1 MSRKILVIDDNKM
14 LGKLL
19 AKKIQNVLDFEVDV
33 AFSFAEAKTFTES
46 NNYFLSF
53 VDLCLPD
60 APDGEVVD
68 YMISKNCPSIVL
80 TASNDI
86 ATKEKFMDKD
96 TLGYIFKESDSCI
109 DEIIQS
115 ITNLSHYEKTK
126 VILAMSKLPERN
138 IIKKYLSQR
147 LFNVLAAAHGEE
159 ALNYLNDN
167 TDVKLIICDAKMP
180 VVDSLELL
188 QEVRT
193 KYTKSELGVIVLG
206 EKNDAL
212 EANLLKE
219 DVNEYLIKPINKE
232 VFNYRLDRCLM
243 DMNNL
248 AFLHSYSDI
257 DYVSGVKNSP
267 AVINEIEDYLN
278 EEKDEDMA
286 FMFLDIDGLKILNQE
301 YGYAIGDDI
310 IRICVQEMKNE
321 IKGKDIIGR
330 YSSEKFCILLKN
342 TSNEMAIKIFS
353 QIRVNIKK
361 AGILINLDEVFFTA
375 SLGVVLT
382 KTNIGFDELVKKA
395 EDALSNA
402 KSNGGDRVEVC
413 H

>member
-96 TLGYIFKESDSCI
+96 ILGYIFKESDSCI

-286 FMFLDIDGLKILNQE
+286 FMFLDIDGLKTLNQE

>member
-14 LGKLL
+14 LSKLL
-19 AKKIQNVLDFEVDV
+19 AKKITNSLDFEVDV
-33 AFSFAEAKTFTES
+33 AFSFEETRALVE
-46 NNYFLSF
+46 NNDYFLSF
-53 VDLCLPD
+53 IDLCLPD

-68 YMISKNCPSIVL
+68 YMVGKNCPSIVL

-96 TLGYIFKESDSCI
+96 ILGYIFKESDSCI

-138 IIKKYLSQR
+138 VIKKYLSQR

-167 TDVKLIICDAKMP
+167 SDVKLIICDAKMP

-188 QEVRT
+188 REVRT

-206 EKNDAL
+206 EKDDIL

-232 VFNYRLDRCLM
+232 VFNHRLDRCLM

-248 AFLHSYSDI
+248 AFLHSYSDV
-257 DYVSGVKNSP
+257 DYVSGVKNSS
-267 AVINEIEDYLN
+267 ALINDIENYLS
-278 EEKDEDMA
+278 EGKQEDIA
-286 FMFLDIDGLKILNQE
+286 FMFLDIDNLKSLNQD
-301 YGYAIGDDI
+301 YGYAIGDDV
-310 IRICVQEMKNE
+310 IRICAQEIKNE
-321 IKGKDIIGR
+321 IKGKDIVGR
-330 YSSEKFCILLKN
+330 YSPEKFCVLLKN
-342 TSNEMAIKIFS
+342 TSNEVAIKIFS

-361 AGILINLDEVFFTA
+361 TAVIVNLDELFFTA
-375 SLGVVLT
+375 SLGVVFAKSNASLQ
-382 KTNIGFDELVKKA
+382 DLVKKA
-395 EDALSNA
+395 EEALSTA

-413 H
+413 P